1 LTTDLLDSLQER
13 AAEFVN
19 IRRAIHR
26 HPELAFEEHQTA
38 ALVAD
43 NLRSWGYEV
52 EQGIGGTGVV
62 GTLVRGNG
70 KKRLGLRADMD
81 ALPIQETSGV
91 AWRSE
96 LPGMMHACGHDGHTA
111 MLLAAAR
118 HLAERGDF
126 SGTLHLIF
134 QPGEEG
140 GGGALRMMEDGL
152 FERYPCDAIFAMHNM
167 PGIPQ
172 GNLVLRQGAT
182 MASSDYATVHLHGL
196 GGHGAMPH
204 LACDPVVAAASIVM
218 ALQTIVSRN
227 VDPQLTAVVTV
238 GAIQAG
244 QANNVIA
251 AQARLEISVRALDPQ
266 VRRMLEQKVK
276 AIVTAQAQSFG
287 VQAEI
292 DWRPGYAVLVN
303 TEKETNIVRQVALE
317 LMGPDRVTLQGPALT
332 GSEDFAFMLERVP
345 GSYLLIGNGDATHG
359 GVAAHA
365 CMVHNPGYDFNDSNI
380 PVGSA
385 YWVLLAERFLSDEGA
400 AQSPE

>member
-303 TEKETNIVRQVALE
+303 TEKETNIARQVALE